1 MRNCAPVAPEPRVDI
16 LPTNWRS
23 CRAIVETNNTLFRQ
37 LSETATAKAV
47 LSAMLPKD
55 TPSALLATILEEGAQ
70 LLKEGFAGSEQKVAP
85 DKAEGFLRLQ
95 RVYGDK
101 SEDLDEEVRE
111 RLLGC
116 VQEVVSR
123 RPWGDVTVLVRSNGK
138 AAQVAGWLME
148 EGIPVV
154 TDNSFLLAEHPL
166 VEQITALLTFLDSP
180 RNDLAFW
187 TFLSGRQ
194 MLLPLI
200 PLSEQALEDWA
211 AARRDVGAPQHAVV
225 HGLP

>member
-1 MRNCAPVAPEPRVDI
+1 
-16 LPTNWRS
+16 
-23 CRAIVETNNTLFRQ
+23 
-37 LSETATAKAV
+37 
-47 LSAMLPKD
+47 
-55 TPSALLATILEEGAQ
+55 
-70 LLKEGFAGSEQKVAP
+70 
-85 DKAEGFLRLQ
+85 
-95 RVYGDK
+95 
-101 SEDLDEEVRE
+101 
-111 RLLGC
+111 
-116 VQEVVSR
+116 
-123 RPWGDVTVLVRSNGK
+123 
-138 AAQVAGWLME
+138 ME

-211 AARRDVGAPQHAVV
+211 RRRRTSGAPQHAAV

>member
-1 MRNCAPVAPEPRVDI
+1 MRPSRRTARRHPPH
-16 LPTNWRS
+16 NWRS

-55 TPSALLATILEEGAQ
+55 TPSALLAAILGEGAQ

-123 RPWGDVTVLVRSNGK
+123 RPVGGRHR
-138 AAQVAGWLME
+138 AGAHQR
-148 EGIPVV
+148 EGRTGRRMAHGGRDPRRHR
-154 TDNSFLLAEHPL
+154 TTAFLLAEHPL

-194 MLLPLI
+194 MLLPAY
-200 PLSEQALEDWA
+200 PSERTGAGRLG
-211 AARRDVGAPQHAVV
+211 RRPPDVGTPQHAAV